1 MSRLYEKSN
10 SKAANIPMCVWT
22 CRGTGHAIAMYI

>member
-1 MSRLYEKSN
+1 MSKLDEKSN

-22 CRGTGHAIAMYI
+22 CRKTGHAIVM